1 MDTRTTTQRR
11 YIMQSVKTKH
21 TGPELAV
28 RRMIRH
34 LGVRYRLHLDALS
47 GRPDIAFPQLH
58 KAIFVHGC
66 FWHGHNC
73 RYGRLPKS
81 NVRYWKEKI
90 RRNRLRDSANRKAL
104 KELGWETLVVWQC
117 NLKDEATLLARL
129 KTFLKH

>member
-1 MDTRTTTQRR
+1 MDTRTTEQRR

-28 RRMIRH
+28 RAMVRA
-34 LGVRYRLHLDALS
+34 LGVPYRLHPKTLS
-47 GRPDIAFPQLH
+47 GRPDIAVPTLR

-81 NVRYWKEKI
+81 NIRYWRDKI
-90 RRNRLRDSANRKAL
+90 RRNKLRDSTNRKTL
-104 KELGWETLVVWQC
+104 KNQGWETLVVWQC
-117 NLKDEATLLARL
+117 HLKDEVKLLLRL
-129 KTFLKH
+129 NAFLKH